1 MSSGRKDTD
10 YVDLD
15 DVLAPLHD
23 EMNDSL
29 DWPPKLSTD
38 QQCSTIDFSIPS
50 AK

>member
-29 DWPPKLSTD
+29 D
-38 QQCSTIDFSIPS
+38 
-50 AK
+50 